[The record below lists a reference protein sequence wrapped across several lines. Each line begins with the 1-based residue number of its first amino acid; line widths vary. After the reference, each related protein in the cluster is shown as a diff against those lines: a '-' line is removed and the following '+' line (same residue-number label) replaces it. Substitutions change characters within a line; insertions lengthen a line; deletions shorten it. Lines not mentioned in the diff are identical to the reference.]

1 MPAPKPKADS
11 VLDEEDYVDLKRTE
25 ITLRLRMQRR
35 REMNDLYKDVLARK
49 EAGRLLSARPVL
61 ELKSV
66 TTDDFGPFS
75 EAEDV

>member
-1 MPAPKPKADS
+1 MATPKPKADS

-25 ITLRLRMQRR
+25 IGLTLRMKRR
-35 REMNDLYKDVLARK
+35 RMLNEVYKDVLSKK
-49 EAGRLLSARPVL
+49 EAGRLLSARPAL